1 MFVTNSKYK
10 TKSIDAPPSIVLG
23 DIEYPSLTD
32 IKMKPQ
38 PTEKPY
44 DNYVPRIDRSSK
56 PAFGQKSFEQQQP
69 INSVTIVK
77 KREMILDQV
86 LQKERE
92 ALKIENELSSI
103 VNATITQSETEQSE
117 WYNKQTELEYE
128 LVQKENELND
138 TITELNAI
146 TTPELET
153 TIQNDTVNVPEVKAI
168 VARIEAK
175 TNEHSENERQIKQN
189 LQELEKK
196 RKAAREQQKRHL
208 EVSFFFHPFDS
219 IY

>member
-1 MFVTNSKYK
+1 M
-10 TKSIDAPPSIVLG
+10 TKSKDTPPTIALG

-32 IKMKPQ
+32 IKMKPK

-56 PAFGQKSFEQQQP
+56 PAFGQKSIEQQQP

-86 LQKERE
+86 LLKERE

-103 VNATITQSETEQSE
+103 VNATITQSETEQAE
-117 WYNKQTELEYE
+117 WFEKQNELEYQ

-138 TITELNAI
+138 TITELNAT

-153 TIQNDTVNVPEVKAI
+153 KIQNDPEVKAI

-175 TNEHSENERQIKQN
+175 VNEHSENERRMKQK
-189 LQELEKK
+189 LQEIEEK

-208 EVSFFFHPFDS
+208 EVSFFYFHPCDS

>member
-1 MFVTNSKYK
+1 M
-10 TKSIDAPPSIVLG
+10 TKSKDTPPSIVLG

-44 DNYVPRIDRSSK
+44 DSYVPRIDRSSK

-77 KREMILDQV
+77 KREKILDQV

-103 VNATITQSETEQSE
+103 MNATIKQSETEQSE
-117 WYNKQTELEYE
+117 WFDKQTELEYQ

-138 TITELNAI
+138 TITELNAT

-153 TIQNDTVNVPEVKAI
+153 TIQNDTVNPEVKAI

-175 TNEHSENERQIKQN
+175 NNEHSENERRMKQR
-189 LQELEKK
+189 LQEIEEK

-208 EVSFFFHPFDS
+208 EVSFFFFFS
-219 IY
+219 SM